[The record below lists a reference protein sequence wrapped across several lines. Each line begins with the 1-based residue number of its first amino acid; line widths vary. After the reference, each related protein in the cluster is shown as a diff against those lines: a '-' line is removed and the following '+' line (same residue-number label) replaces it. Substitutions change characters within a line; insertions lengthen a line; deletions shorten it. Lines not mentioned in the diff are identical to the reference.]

1 MSYKY
6 YENRGENNMETK
18 PIASKEPENE
28 NTQTSLSAQP
38 QDKTTTLNREKQVPQ
53 KMSSN
58 NRIRGIALVSVL
70 AALMLT
76 LLLEALDQ
84 TIVGTALPKIIGS
97 LQGFD
102 RYTWV
107 VTAYLL
113 GSTTMIPIVGKLS
126 DQFGRKWFFVAG
138 VITFLLGSALSGAS
152 QTIDQLIA
160 FRALQGIGAGM
171 GISLV
176 FTVVGDIFPPAERAR
191 WQGIFSSVYGFS
203 SVVGPTIGGWLAD
216 SGPLLGHLVTDT
228 TRWRW
233 VFYINLPLGLI
244 ALAALFIYLPSNI
257 SVRSSRYTGWAA
269 VRRIDFLGA
278 FFASSAT
285 ISLLLGL
292 TWGGNQ
298 IYDWNSP
305 QVIIALVVAALLY
318 ISFIIAERFVAEPI
332 LPLDLFRNRVF
343 AADSV
348 LGLTSG
354 MVLLSLVIYLPLYL
368 QGVLGESATN
378 SGEVITPL
386 TISLVVGAALGGI
399 VIARIGRY
407 QAVTIAGAVL
417 LMIGVF
423 LMTLMSSSTSILEAS
438 RNMIIAGLGLG
449 IFFSVVTLAVQNAL
463 PRTRLGVGTGAIT
476 YLRSVGQT
484 LGVAITG
491 SVVNNIVAADLLNH
505 LPSGYK
511 QLGTQGLAAATN
523 QQVLINPDYRNSVIQ
538 YGTKATVNNAVPKIV
553 AQTAPPIIKQS
564 VAKAVQQ
571 AVAQAVPNAVTK
583 ATANVP
589 PGPYHDQ
596 TVAKITAQVTKQVTD
611 QVTAQVKAQATP
623 KITQQVTH
631 QITVQATTQITNNV
645 HHLLQQVFDALRLS
659 LAVGI
664 ERGFITVFVFCIF
677 VFLASLFLKDV
688 PLAKSYSDETS
699 TMQEKSSVEV

>member
-1 MSYKY
+1 
-6 YENRGENNMETK
+6 MEIK
-18 PIASKEPENE
+18 PKSAEQPESQNALPTVPAKAE
-28 NTQTSLSAQP
+28 QAQ
-38 QDKTTTLNREKQVPQ
+38 QNSGGGTRL
-53 KMSSN
+53 
-58 NRIRGIALVSVL
+58 RGIALISIL

-138 VITFLLGSALSGAS
+138 VILFLLGSVLSGAS

-160 FRALQGIGAGM
+160 FRALQGVGAGV

-191 WQGIFSSVYGFS
+191 WQGIFAAVYGFS
-203 SVVGPTIGGWLAD
+203 SVVGPTIGGWLSD
-216 SGPLLGHLVTDT
+216 NGPLLGNLVTDT

-233 VFYINLPLGLI
+233 VFYINIPLGI
-244 ALAALFIYLPSNI
+244 VALAALFIYLPTNI
-257 SVRSSRYTGWAA
+257 STRTNKYTGWTAI
-269 VRRIDFLGA
+269 RRVDFLGA
-278 FFASSAT
+278 FLASSAT
-285 ISLLLGL
+285 ICLLLGL

-305 QVIIALVVAALLY
+305 QVIIVLIAAAVLY
-318 ISFIIAERFVAEPI
+318 ISFVVAERFAVEPM

-343 AADSV
+343 AADAV

-354 MVLLSLVIYLPLYL
+354 MVLLSLIIYLPLYL

-378 SGEVITPL
+378 SGEVITPM
-386 TISLVVGAALGGI
+386 TVSLVVGAAIAGI
-399 VIARIGRY
+399 VIARAGRY
-407 QAVTIAGAVL
+407 QAITIIGAIIL
-417 LMIGVF
+417 ATGVF
-423 LMTLMSSSTSILEAS
+423 LMTLMTSSTSILEAS
-438 RNMIIAGLGLG
+438 RNMVIAGTGLG
-449 IFFSVVTLAVQNAL
+449 IFFSVLTLAVQNAL

-491 SVVNNIVAADLLNH
+491 SVVNNVVAGELLKH
-505 LPSGYK
+505 LPGGYK

-523 QQVLINPDYRNSVIQ
+523 QQVLINPDYRNSVIK
-538 YGTKATVNNAVPKIV
+538 YGTKAAVDNAVPKIV
-553 AQTAPPIIKQS
+553 AQSVPAIVKQS
-564 VAKAVQQ
+564 VAQAVQK
-571 AVAQAVPNAVTK
+571 AVAQAVPPAVAK
-583 ATANVP
+583 ATASVP
-589 PGPYHDQ
+589 PGPYHDV

-611 QVTAQVKAQATP
+611 QVTKQVTAQATP
-623 KITQQVTH
+623 QITHQVTQQVT
-631 QITVQATTQITNNV
+631 ISATQQITNNV
-645 HHLLQQVFDALRLS
+645 HHLLQQVFDALRVS
-659 LAVGI
+659 LGVGI
-664 ERGFITVFVFCIF
+664 ERGFLTVFVFCIG
-677 VFLASLFLKDV
+677 VFIASLFLKDV
-688 PLAKSYSDETS
+688 PLAKNYRDEAETAKG
-699 TMQEKSSVEV
+699 TEEIQATPVA